1 MKGKGSGKGSGLEKS
16 FFTFLLLNSFA
27 DRSVVN
33 PQGGSWGQ
41 TFIIHLSTSPSMK
54 FEGLTPFLAFSF
66 LIF

>member
-54 FEGLTPFLAFSF
+54 KKSIR
-66 LIF
+66 LIFQINTDF